1 MSIRTVTIGLA
12 LLAPLACGDDDAD
25 ATTEATT
32 TNADASAPSTSAD
45 ASTTGDP
52 STESSGESDT
62 GDDDVWSLPYCASVS
77 DDKPVNGWLPV
88 WQADE
93 EAMLELVN
101 EVRATPTTCGANG
114 TLPAA
119 PPLTMADALRC
130 AARRHSVDMSTRD
143 YFDHISPEGEGPG
156 DRVAKTGYSFAV
168 VGENI
173 AGGLT
178 LDNPEAALAGLLGS
192 DDHCAILMGAEFTE
206 FGAGHFEGD
215 GSFTHYW
222 TQSFAR
228 PN

>member
-1 MSIRTVTIGLA
+1 
-12 LLAPLACGDDDAD
+12 
-25 ATTEATT
+25 
-32 TNADASAPSTSAD
+32 
-45 ASTTGDP
+45 
-52 STESSGESDT
+52 
-62 GDDDVWSLPYCASVS
+62 
-77 DDKPVNGWLPV
+77 
-88 WQADE
+88 
-93 EAMLELVN
+93 
-101 EVRATPTTCGANG
+101 
-114 TLPAA
+114 
-119 PPLTMADALRC
+119 MADALRC